1 MFKPIKNI
9 YIALVIALVAVVA
22 LNWGSA
28 YIYSRLDLTQ
38 DQVYTLSAGTR
49 EILKNLDEP
58 VKIKFYFSKSD
69 ENMPLALKG
78 FASRVEDLLA
88 EFKAAGGGKLI
99 IENDDPQPDTPVED
113 EATAAGIGAQAL
125 QNGDHFYLGLVASR
139 GEHKSVIPAIT
150 MERERLLEYDI
161 VRAISRTKEG
171 EKTQI
176 GILSS
181 EPVFGSRGMPM
192 MGVPPSQKQVF
203 VSELERD
210 YKVVNIPSDAKEIDP
225 AIKILMVLHPKDISE
240 QTQYALDQ
248 FVMRGGKLIAM
259 LDPYAYFD
267 LIPGQGGMQPG
278 GTSSNLERLMKSW
291 GVSLDTGKVLADLQ
305 YMSGAGVQGLPT
317 LLSFNDQAYN
327 QNDIATA
334 RLGAT
339 LFPFAGSFALEAVPG
354 LKHEVLIHSS
364 KNSSLI
370 ASAQLM
376 DRGDKALGG
385 FKPSGVEHPVA
396 VRIEGQFKTAFPDGA
411 PVAPK
416 DPKESEKLAKDAK
429 PTAKSAKDAPK
440 APSKSSPQ
448 NSANT
453 ATADPAAVSSPEA
466 QTPTH
471 LAQTAAANSVVLIAD
486 SDFIS
491 NEAAVEIQEI
501 FGQKI
506 VYPSNGNLGFL
517 QALVDQ
523 YAGDAALVSL
533 RTRQSSSRPL
543 TVIHDME
550 MVAQQ
555 AYVGKIKELEES
567 LQKTQE
573 SLKALQKDKGPGES
587 AAILS
592 KEQQA
597 QIDEFR
603 KKESAARLELRGLR
617 KNLRLESEALQFWVK
632 VVNIGL
638 IPVLLLLIWLGLSIR
653 GRSSRLS

>member
-99 IENDDPQPDTPVED
+99 VENEDPQPDTPVED
-113 EATAAGIGAQAL
+113 AATAAGIGSQAL

-139 GEHKSVIPAIT
+139 GEHKSVIAAIT

-171 EKTQI
+171 DKI
-176 GILSS
+176 RVGILSS

-192 MGVPPSQKQVF
+192 MGIPPSQKQVF

-210 YKVVNIPSDAKEIDP
+210 YKVVNVAGDVKEIDP
-225 AIKILMVLHPKDISE
+225 AIKILMVLHPKDLSE
-240 QTQYALDQ
+240 QTQYAVDQ

-278 GTSSNLERLMKSW
+278 GTSSNLERLMKGW

-305 YMSGAGVQGLPT
+305 YMSGSGAQGLPT

-339 LFPFAGSFALEAVPG
+339 LFPFAGSFNLEAVPG

-364 KNSSLI
+364 KTSSLI
-370 ASAQLM
+370 ESAQLM
-376 DRGDKALGG
+376 ERGNKALGG
-385 FKPSGVEHPVA
+385 FKASGVEYPVA
-396 VRIEGQFKTAFPDGA
+396 LRVEGQFKSAFTEGA
-411 PVAPK
+411 PVPPK
-416 DPKESEKLAKDAK
+416 DPKESEKLGKDGK
-429 PTAKSAKDAPK
+429 PLAKSAKGNPKDVAKPSGDAGADSK
-440 APSKSSPQ
+440 AEV
-448 NSANT
+448 
-453 ATADPAAVSSPEA
+453 PAPV
-466 QTPTH
+466 H
-471 LAQTAAANSVVLIAD
+471 LAQTSAANSVVLIAD
-486 SDFIS
+486 TDFIS

-573 SLKALQKDKGPGES
+573 SLKALQKDKLPGEN

-603 KKESAARLELRGLR
+603 KTESAARLELRGLR
-617 KNLRLESEALQFWVK
+617 KNLRLESESLQFWVK

-638 IPVLLLLIWLGLSIR
+638 IPVLLLLVWLVIAIR
-653 GRSSRLS
+653 GRRTSPG

>member
-28 YIYSRLDLTQ
+28 YVYSRLDLTQ

-99 IENDDPQPDTPVED
+99 IENEDPQPDTPVED
-113 EATAAGIGAQAL
+113 AATAAGIGSQAL
-125 QNGDHFYLGLVASR
+125 QNGDRFYLGLVASR
-139 GEHKSVIPAIT
+139 GEHKSVIAAIT

-171 EKTQI
+171 DKTRV

-192 MGVPPSQKQVF
+192 MGIPPSQKQVF

-210 YKVVNIPSDAKEIDP
+210 YKVVNVAGDVKEIDP
-225 AIKILMVLHPKDISE
+225 AIKILMVLHPKDLSE
-240 QTQYALDQ
+240 QTQYAVDQ

-278 GTSSNLERLMKSW
+278 GTSSNLERLMKGW

-305 YMSGAGVQGLPT
+305 YMSGSGAQGLPT

-339 LFPFAGSFALEAVPG
+339 LFPFAGSFNLEAVPG

-364 KNSSLI
+364 KTSSLI
-370 ASAQLM
+370 ESAQLM
-376 DRGDKALGG
+376 ERGNKALGS
-385 FKPSGVEHPVA
+385 FKASGVEYPVA
-396 VRIEGQFKTAFPDGA
+396 LRVEGQFKSAFPEGA
-411 PVAPK
+411 PVPPK
-416 DPKESEKLAKDAK
+416 DPKESDKLGKDGKPLAKAAKDAAK
-429 PTAKSAKDAPK
+429 PAGDAAADPK
-440 APSKSSPQ
+440 AEI
-448 NSANT
+448 
-453 ATADPAAVSSPEA
+453 PAPV
-466 QTPTH
+466 H
-471 LAQTAAANSVVLIAD
+471 LAQSSAANSVVLIAD
-486 SDFIS
+486 TDFIS

-573 SLKALQKDKGPGES
+573 SLKALQKDKLPGEN

-597 QIDEFR
+597 QIDEYR
-603 KKESAARLELRGLR
+603 KTESAARLELRGLR

-632 VVNIGL
+632 VVNIGF
-638 IPVLLLLIWLGLSIR
+638 IPVLLLLVWLVIAIR
-653 GRSSRLS
+653 GRRTSPG

>member
-9 YIALVIALVAVVA
+9 YLAIVLALLAVVA

-28 YIYSRLDLTQ
+28 YVYSHLDLTQ
-38 DQVYTLSAGTR
+38 DQVYTLSPGTR

-69 ENMPLALKG
+69 ENMPLAIKG
-78 FASRVEDLLA
+78 FASRVEDLLT
-88 EFKAAGGGKLI
+88 EFKSAGSGKLI
-99 IENDDPQPDTPVED
+99 IENVDPQPDTPVED
-113 EATAAGIGAQAL
+113 AASADGIGSQAL

-171 EKTQI
+171 DKTQV
-176 GILSS
+176 GILSA

-192 MGVPPSQKQVF
+192 MGIPPSQKQVF

-210 YKVVNIPSDAKEIDP
+210 YKVVNVALDAKEIDP
-225 AIKILMVLHPKDISE
+225 AIKILLVLHPKDISE
-240 QTQYALDQ
+240 STQYALDQ

-278 GTSSNLERLMKSW
+278 GTNSNLERLMKGW
-291 GVSLDTGKVLADLQ
+291 GVSLDTTKVVSDLQ
-305 YMSGAGVQGLPT
+305 FMSGSGVQGLPT

-334 RLGAT
+334 KLGAT
-339 LFPFAGSFALEAVPG
+339 LFPFAGSFTLETAPG

-364 KNSSLI
+364 KNSSLVV
-370 ASAQLM
+370 SSQLM
-376 DRGDKALGG
+376 DRGAKALGA
-385 FKPSGVEHPVA
+385 FKASGVEYPVA
-396 VRIEGQFKTAFPDGA
+396 VRVEGQFKTAYPEGA
-411 PVAPK
+411 PLLPVDPK
-416 DPKESEKLAKDAK
+416 DKDKDKVSKDAK
-429 PTAKSAKDAPK
+429 AVAKPNAAK
-440 APSKSSPQ
+440 
-448 NSANT
+448 
-453 ATADPAAVSSPEA
+453 PEA
-466 QTPTH
+466 VQDKPVVAAEPPS
-471 LAQTAAANSVVLIAD
+471 LAQTSAANSVVLIAD
-486 SDFIS
+486 ADFIS

-501 FGQKI
+501 FGQRI

-555 AYVGKIKELEES
+555 AYVGKIKELEDN
-567 LQKTQE
+567 LLKTQE
-573 SLKALQKDKGPGES
+573 ALKALQKEKGPGES

-638 IPVLLLLIWLGLSIR
+638 IPALLLLIWLGLAL
-653 GRSSRLS
+653 RSRRTSV

>member
-9 YIALVIALVAVVA
+9 YLAIVLALLAVVA

-28 YIYSRLDLTQ
+28 YVYSHLDLTQ
-38 DQVYTLSAGTR
+38 DQVYTLSPGTR

-69 ENMPLALKG
+69 ENMPLAIKG
-78 FASRVEDLLA
+78 FASRVEDLLT
-88 EFKAAGGGKLI
+88 EFKSAGSGKLI
-99 IENDDPQPDTPVED
+99 IENVDPQPDTPVED
-113 EATAAGIGAQAL
+113 AASADGIGSQAL

-171 EKTQI
+171 DKTQV
-176 GILSS
+176 GILSA

-192 MGVPPSQKQVF
+192 MGIPPSQKQVF

-210 YKVVNIPSDAKEIDP
+210 YKVVNVALDAKEIDP
-225 AIKILMVLHPKDISE
+225 AIKILLVLHPKDISE
-240 QTQYALDQ
+240 STQYALDQ

-278 GTSSNLERLMKSW
+278 GTNSNLERLMKGW
-291 GVSLDTGKVLADLQ
+291 GVSLDTTKVVSDLQ
-305 YMSGAGVQGLPT
+305 FMSGSGVQGLPT

-334 RLGAT
+334 KLGAT
-339 LFPFAGSFALEAVPG
+339 LFPFAGSFTLETAPG

-364 KNSSLI
+364 KNSSLVV
-370 ASAQLM
+370 SSQLM
-376 DRGDKALGG
+376 DRGAKALGA
-385 FKPSGVEHPVA
+385 FKASGVEYPVA
-396 VRIEGQFKTAFPDGA
+396 VRVEGQFKTAYPEGA
-411 PVAPK
+411 PLLPVDPK
-416 DPKESEKLAKDAK
+416 DKDKVSKDAK
-429 PTAKSAKDAPK
+429 AVAKPNAAK
-440 APSKSSPQ
+440 
-448 NSANT
+448 
-453 ATADPAAVSSPEA
+453 PEA
-466 QTPTH
+466 VQDKPVVAAEPPS
-471 LAQTAAANSVVLIAD
+471 LAQTSAANSVVLIAD
-486 SDFIS
+486 ADFIS

-501 FGQKI
+501 FGQRI

-555 AYVGKIKELEES
+555 AYVGKIKELEDN
-567 LQKTQE
+567 LLKTQE
-573 SLKALQKDKGPGES
+573 ALKALQKEKGPGES

-638 IPVLLLLIWLGLSIR
+638 IPALLLLIWLGLAL
-653 GRSSRLS
+653 RSRRTSV

>member
-28 YIYSRLDLTQ
+28 YYYSHLDLTQ
-38 DQVYTLSAGTR
+38 DQVYTLSPGTR
-49 EILKNLDEP
+49 EVLKKLDQP

-78 FASRVEDLLA
+78 FASRVEDLLT
-88 EFKAAGGGKLI
+88 EFKSAGAGKLI

-113 EATAAGIGAQAL
+113 AATADGIGAQAL

-139 GEHKSVIPAIT
+139 GEKKSVIPAIT

-161 VRAISRTKEG
+161 VRAISRTQEG
-171 EKTQI
+171 NKTQV

-192 MGVPPSQKQVF
+192 MGIPPSQKQVF

-210 YKVVNIPSDAKEIDP
+210 YKVVNVASDTKAIDP
-225 AIKILMVLHPKDISE
+225 EIKILLVLHPKDISE

-278 GTSSNLERLMKSW
+278 GTSSNLERLMKGW
-291 GVSLDTGKVLADLQ
+291 GVSMDTGKVLSDLQ

-327 QNDIATA
+327 PNDIATA
-334 RLGAT
+334 KLGAT
-339 LFPFAGSFALEAVPG
+339 LFPFAGSFSLEVAPG

-370 ASAQLM
+370 GSGQLM
-376 DRGDKALGG
+376 DRGDKAMGG
-385 FKPSGVEHPVA
+385 FKASGVEHPVA
-396 VRIEGQFKTAFPDGA
+396 VRVEGQFKTAFPDGA
-411 PVAPK
+411 PVPPVDPKDKDKVDKNGKPLAKVTDAKSQVGSKAPGAAAPK
-416 DPKESEKLAKDAK
+416 VGSTEATEPVVAALVHLNQ
-429 PTAKSAKDAPK
+429 T
-440 APSKSSPQ
+440 
-448 NSANT
+448 SAN
-453 ATADPAAVSSPEA
+453 
-466 QTPTH
+466 
-471 LAQTAAANSVVLIAD
+471 NSVVLIAD
-486 SDFIS
+486 TDFIS
-491 NEAAVEIQEI
+491 NEAAVEIQEV

-533 RTRQSSSRPL
+533 RTRQSASRPL

-555 AYVGKIKELEES
+555 AYVGKIKELEDS

-638 IPVLLLLIWLGLSIR
+638 LPALLLLLWLGLALR
-653 GRSSRLS
+653 GRRSSPA

>member
-1 MFKPIKNI
+1 
-9 YIALVIALVAVVA
+9 
-22 LNWGSA
+22 
-28 YIYSRLDLTQ
+28 
-38 DQVYTLSAGTR
+38 
-49 EILKNLDEP
+49 
-58 VKIKFYFSKSD
+58 
-69 ENMPLALKG
+69 
-78 FASRVEDLLA
+78 
-88 EFKAAGGGKLI
+88 
-99 IENDDPQPDTPVED
+99 
-113 EATAAGIGAQAL
+113 
-125 QNGDHFYLGLVASR
+125 
-139 GEHKSVIPAIT
+139 
-150 MERERLLEYDI
+150 
-161 VRAISRTKEG
+161 
-171 EKTQI
+171 
-176 GILSS
+176 
-181 EPVFGSRGMPM
+181 
-192 MGVPPSQKQVF
+192 
-203 VSELERD
+203 
-210 YKVVNIPSDAKEIDP
+210 
-225 AIKILMVLHPKDISE
+225 MVLHPKDLSE
-240 QTQYALDQ
+240 QTQYAVDQ

-278 GTSSNLERLMKSW
+278 GTSSNLERLMKGW

-305 YMSGAGVQGLPT
+305 YMSGSGAQGLPT

-339 LFPFAGSFALEAVPG
+339 LFPFAGSFNLEAVPG

-364 KNSSLI
+364 KTSSLI
-370 ASAQLM
+370 ESAQLM
-376 DRGDKALGG
+376 ERGNKALGG
-385 FKPSGVEHPVA
+385 FKASGVEYPVA
-396 VRIEGQFKTAFPDGA
+396 LRVEGQFKSAFTEGA
-411 PVAPK
+411 PVPPK
-416 DPKESEKLAKDAK
+416 DPKESEKLGKDGKPLAKAAKGNPKDVAK
-429 PTAKSAKDAPK
+429 PSGDAGADSK
-440 APSKSSPQ
+440 AEV
-448 NSANT
+448 
-453 ATADPAAVSSPEA
+453 PAPV
-466 QTPTH
+466 H
-471 LAQTAAANSVVLIAD
+471 LAQTSAANSVVLIAD
-486 SDFIS
+486 TDFIS

-573 SLKALQKDKGPGES
+573 SLKALQKDKLPGEN

-603 KKESAARLELRGLR
+603 KTESAARLELRGLR
-617 KNLRLESEALQFWVK
+617 KNLRLESESLQFWVK

-638 IPVLLLLIWLGLSIR
+638 IPVLLLLVWLVIAIR
-653 GRSSRLS
+653 GRRTSPG

>member
-9 YIALVIALVAVVA
+9 YIAIVLALLAVVA

-28 YIYSRLDLTQ
+28 YVYSHLDLTQ
-38 DQVYTLSAGTR
+38 DQVYTLSPGTR

-88 EFKAAGGGKLI
+88 EFKSASAGKLI

-113 EATAAGIGAQAL
+113 AATADGIGSQAL

-171 EKTQI
+171 DKTQV

-192 MGVPPSQKQVF
+192 MGIPPSQKQVF

-210 YKVVNIPSDAKEIDP
+210 YKVVNVAIDAKEIDP
-225 AIKILMVLHPKDISE
+225 AIKILLVLHPKDISE
-240 QTQYALDQ
+240 PTQYALDQ

-278 GTSSNLERLMKSW
+278 GTNSNLERLMKGW
-291 GVSLDTGKVLADLQ
+291 GVSLDTTKVVSDLQ
-305 YMSGAGVQGLPT
+305 FMSGSGVQGLPT

-334 RLGAT
+334 KLGAT
-339 LFPFAGSFALEAVPG
+339 LFPFAGSFTLEAAPG

-364 KNSSLI
+364 KNSALV
-370 ASAQLM
+370 ASSQLM
-376 DRGDKALGG
+376 DRGAKALGA
-385 FKPSGVEHPVA
+385 FKASGVELPVA
-396 VRIEGQFKTAFPDGA
+396 VRVEGQFKTAYPEGA
-411 PVAPK
+411 PLLPVDPK
-416 DPKESEKLAKDAK
+416 DKDKVSKDGKVVAK
-429 PTAKSAKDAPK
+429 PDAAKSAPTAAK
-440 APSKSSPQ
+440 APRDGALAKPETAQDKSVV
-448 NSANT
+448 
-453 ATADPAAVSSPEA
+453 PAEPA
-466 QTPTH
+466 H
-471 LAQTAAANSVVLIAD
+471 LAQTSAANSVVLIAD
-486 SDFIS
+486 ADFIS

-555 AYVGKIKELEES
+555 AYVGKIKELEDN

-573 SLKALQKDKGPGES
+573 SLKVLQKEKGPGES

-638 IPVLLLLIWLGLSIR
+638 IPTLLLLIWLGLAL
-653 GRSSRLS
+653 RSRRTPV